1 MSLKENIDMVKEE
14 LNSEEK
20 FFEKAVLTERFVKK
34 YKKAIISSVLA
45 VVVLVGVNVIT
56 DINNQNRIE
65 KANKI
70 LLKLQNGDKSD
81 ALKIELKSLSPNLY
95 NAWLYSVSV
104 KNADAK
110 SLENIAKSG
119 TFIVNDL
126 ADYETIQLSP
136 SIAKLDEYVNKNGA
150 IYEDIALVES
160 AVLLLKENKVKQ
172 AHQKLS
178 LISTDSKM
186 YEIANALLHYGLK

>member
-14 LNSEEK
+14 LSSEEK

-34 YKKAIISSVLA
+34 YKKALIGSVLA
-45 VVVLVGVNVIT
+45 VVVLVGVNVVT

-65 KANKI
+65 EANKV
-70 LLKLQNGDKSD
+70 LFKLQNGDGSD
-81 ALKIELKSLSPNLY
+81 VLKAELKTLSPNLY

-104 KNADAK
+104 KNKDEKSLQEVAK
-110 SLENIAKSG
+110 SN
-119 TFIVNDL
+119 TFIVSDL
-126 ADYETIQLSP
+126 ADYETIQFAP
-136 SIAKLDEYVNKNGA
+136 TVAKLDSYANKDGA
-150 IYEDIALVES
+150 IYKDMALVES
-160 AVLLLKENKVKQ
+160 AVLLLKENKIEQ

-178 LISTDSKM
+178 TISTDSKM